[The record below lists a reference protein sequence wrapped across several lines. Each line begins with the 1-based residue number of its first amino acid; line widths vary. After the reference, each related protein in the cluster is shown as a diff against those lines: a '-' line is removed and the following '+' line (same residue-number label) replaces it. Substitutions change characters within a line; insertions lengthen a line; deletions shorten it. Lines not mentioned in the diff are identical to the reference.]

1 MMSPPLE
8 MPCCALQACKIKF
21 AGNSTG
27 EMIVAVHQAGRP
39 SHKIIAMVVVDR
51 ADSDKEPLQ

>member
-39 SHKIIAMVVVDR
+39 SHKIIAMVVR
-51 ADSDKEPLQ
+51 

>member
-1 MMSPPLE
+1 

-27 EMIVAVHQAGRP
+27 EMIVAVHQAGGP
-39 SHKIIAMVVVDR
+39 SHKIIAMVTVVVDR
-51 ADSDKEPLQ
+51 ADSDKKLIQ